1 MLIIYYNFLEN
12 IYCCGIINMIGG
24 RKMKSLFITTSTKLA
39 SISLYD
45 DKGMLANINVNVK
58 KTHST
63 W

>member
-1 MLIIYYNFLEN
+1 
-12 IYCCGIINMIGG
+12 MIGG